1 MKNLPKRV
9 SVVVCLVLVSL
20 LVLSACDSIGGIVGG
35 GSSAAYPSRDINVV
49 VPWGAG
55 GGTDLTVRTLVYEMG
70 NDLGVQMPVSN
81 MPGASGSVGMIDVYD
96 SARDGYK
103 ILGSS
108 MTSVTTAQVMG
119 FAEIGF
125 GQWHAW
131 NAAFAPSVVAVR
143 SESPFLTIEDLVEE
157 LLANPGGVTASSAGV
172 GSSGH
177 IGAIAFTEAV
187 GATFNHIPYEG
198 GNPAII
204 AALGGEVD
212 FTAQLS
218 SEMIDFIRSGDMRP
232 LASLSPEDM
241 EVVDNDGNTIVIPS
255 LARVAPDIA
264 DILPIGASFG
274 LFVPQD
280 MPDEIVQ
287 TLNGAYENAIATEN
301 FRNFVD
307 EQGMVF
313 VGMSMAESAAYLKR
327 NASVVSW
334 ILYDVGAA
342 PNSPDQF
349 NIPRP

>member
-1 MKNLPKRV
+1 MKNLSKRV
-9 SVVVCLVLVSL
+9 SVLAAILLVSVF
-20 LVLSACDSIGGIVGG
+20 VLGACDAFGG
-35 GSSAAYPSRDINVV
+35 GEYPSRDVSVV

-70 NDLGVQMPVSN
+70 NDLGIQMPVSN
-81 MPGASGSVGMIDVYD
+81 MPGASGSVGKIDVYD
-96 SARDGYK
+96 SARDGYR

-119 FAEIGF
+119 FSDISF
-125 GQWHAW
+125 SDWHAW

-143 SESPFLTIEDLVEE
+143 AESEFHTIEDLIAA
-157 LLANPGGVTASSAGV
+157 LIANPGGITASSAGV

-177 IGAIAFTEAV
+177 IGAIAFTDAV
-187 GATFNHIPYEG
+187 GASFNHIPYEG

-232 LASLSPEDM
+232 LASLSPDDM
-241 EVVDNDGNTIVIPS
+241 TVVDNAGNTIVIPS
-255 LARVAPDIA
+255 LARVVPAVA

-274 LFVPQD
+274 LFVPND
-280 MPDEIVQ
+280 MPQDIVD
-287 TLNGAYENAIATEN
+287 TLNEAYENAIATDN
-301 FRNFVD
+301 FRSFVD

-313 VGMSMAESAAYLKR
+313 VGMSLAESAAYLQR

-342 PNSPDQF
+342 PNSPTQF
-349 NIPRP
+349 GIPRP